1 MPRFVKQNPDAQV
14 IKPATMQAM
23 AAGVSNTEDVACT
36 GKYVMLVSAVNGGN
50 DLRFQTISD
59 LGADVVDALRED
71 GFAFRV
77 VEPSR
82 FEELMGILAY
92 NLDGEGLLEINVQ
105 AFHFGNLV
113 ACYETIV

>member
-1 MPRFVKQNPDAQV
+1 MRFIKQDPYAQV
-14 IKPATMQAM
+14 IRPATVQAM
-23 AAGVSNTEDVACT
+23 AAGISNTEDVACT
-36 GKYVMLVSAVNGGN
+36 GKYVMLVNAVNGGN
-50 DLRFQTISD
+50 DLRYQIVSD

-71 GFAFRV
+71 SFAFKV